1 MQGEEHDYSVEKL
14 WGLGPLKN
22 EAPIQNPQDVV
33 NLERYKVIECVKGNP
48 KAIFNRPTLIAF
60 FTHLFIPHP

>member
-1 MQGEEHDYSVEKL
+1 MQDEEHDYSVEKL

-33 NLERYKVIECVKGNP
+33 NLERYKVIEG
-48 KAIFNRPTLIAF
+48 
-60 FTHLFIPHP
+60 